1 MTAKSFLRKI
11 FAAHHYKPVNKVNAT
26 TLLIKPT
33 ENYAKLSEDYDLKD
47 VSSNEFIIVL
57 VL

>member
-11 FAAHHYKPVNKVNAT
+11 FAAHHYKPVNKVNAE

-33 ENYAKLSEDYDLKD
+33 ENYAKLADDYGLSD
-47 VSSNEFIIVL
+47 VS
-57 VL
+57 